1 MWYVASAQ
9 AKLARK
15 ERTTMYDRTI
25 LRAAA
30 KDAGAENPN
39 QLAALLGLPRIT
51 AWRLWTGR
59 SEPTRSTTAAAVAR
73 LRIVEADLLVPAG
86 DVPASDGAA

>member
-1 MWYVASAQ
+1 
-9 AKLARK
+9 
-15 ERTTMYDRTI
+15 MYDREK

-30 KDAGAENPN
+30 VAAGAENPN

-59 SEPTRSTTAAAVAR
+59 GEPARSTAAVAVAQ
-73 LRIVEADLLVPAG
+73 LRITERDLLVPA
-86 DVPASDGAA
+86 PASASEDAA